1 MAMEEHLTPE
11 ERLEKLISDGNA
23 MITNGNALLIKLRK
37 TLNGFL
43 YVGVPVLVIFV
54 GSYWHNNNRMTTL
67 ETTRMTDKELQE
79 KFASKD
85 AVVFL
90 QNDVFDLNNAVFKKS
105 EWVVESDVEKE
116 YIKALKQFTGDITRG
131 ATN

>member
-1 MAMEEHLTPE
+1 MEMEEHLTPE
-11 ERLEKLISDGNA
+11 QELRELIA
-23 MITNGNALLIKLRK
+23 TGNALLIKLRK

-43 YVGVPVLVIFV
+43 YVGIPVIIVFI

-67 ETTRMTDKELQE
+67 ENTRMTDKELEE

-90 QNDVFDLNNAVFKKS
+90 QNDLFDLNTTTFKFND
-105 EWVVESDVEKE
+105 WVVESDVEKE
-116 YIKALKQFTGDITRG
+116 YIKALKQFTGDISRG
-131 ATN
+131 TTN